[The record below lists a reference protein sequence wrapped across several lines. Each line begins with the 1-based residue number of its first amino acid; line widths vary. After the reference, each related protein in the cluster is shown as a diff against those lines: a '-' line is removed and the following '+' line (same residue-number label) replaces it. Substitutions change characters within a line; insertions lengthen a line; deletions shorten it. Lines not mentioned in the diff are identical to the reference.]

1 MMADFNPA
9 RAGRQLLAALEA
21 GAPMRKKWVTRLTPA
36 EAASAPRTT
45 RHIRCRVDGGRVTL
59 RYHHQAR
66 GPEQTLLG
74 WAGACATC

>member
-1 MMADFNPA
+1 
-9 RAGRQLLAALEA
+9 
-21 GAPMRKKWVTRLTPA
+21 MRKKWVTRLTPA

-66 GPEQTLLG
+66 RPEQLCR
-74 WAGACATC
+74 AGLKLAA